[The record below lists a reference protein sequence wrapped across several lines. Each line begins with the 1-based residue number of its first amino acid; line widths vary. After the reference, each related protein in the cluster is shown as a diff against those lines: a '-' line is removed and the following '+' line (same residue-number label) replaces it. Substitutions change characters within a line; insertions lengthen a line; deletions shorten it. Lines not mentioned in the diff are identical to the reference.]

1 MNKSITIIFILVLT
15 TSCKDNKDTW
25 LQKYQNTKC
34 NWVKNEAKFK
44 ADSIQ
49 NIEKLSIDL
58 ISIKIEIDKIK
69 KPIQSEI
76 TRLNHRINE
85 INIKYLNESRKIS
98 ETHEQIYG
106 HISTPKFEKKL
117 KQNDNNNNRETLTL
131 ENKITALQSKLKDNE
146 TYQELISKQNKIIE
160 KITEITNVIK
170 EKYNAAF
177 DGLQKELDNQNYEYK
192 YILQKLDETERQKF
206 SKAKDSIKQN
216 PCKQV

>member
-15 TSCKDNKDTW
+15 TSCKDNKETW
-25 LQKYQNTKC
+25 LQEYQNTKC
-34 NWVKNEAKFK
+34 NWVKNEAKFEV
-44 ADSIQ
+44 DSIQ

-58 ISIKIEIDKIK
+58 ISIKNEIDKIK
-69 KPIQSEI
+69 NPIQSEI

-106 HISTPKFEKKL
+106 HISTAEFEKKL
-117 KQNDNNNNRETLTL
+117 KQNADYNNRETLTL
-131 ENKITALQSKLKDNE
+131 ENKITALQSKLNDNE
-146 TYQELISKQNKIIE
+146 SYQELISKQNKIIE
-160 KITEITNVIK
+160 KITKITNVIK
-170 EKYNAAF
+170 EKYNVAF
-177 DGLQKELDNQNYEYK
+177 DSLQKELDNQNYEYK
-192 YILQKLDETERQKF
+192 YILQKLDKTERQKF